1 MMTTNNAPAAVQDN
15 EQTRSKTMSET
26 VDQELAVPQSVLITG
41 GTGSFGHRMV
51 RHLLDR
57 GCERIH
63 VLSRDEAKQD
73 QMRHELG
80 DRRVRYFLG
89 DVRDLDSI
97 RAAVQN
103 ISHVFHAAALKQVPS
118 AEFFP
123 MQAVK
128 TNVNG
133 SENVIKAAEAAG
145 VESVVCLSTDKA
157 VYPVNA
163 MGMTKAL
170 MEKVAQAHGLEN
182 PQANAVVACVRYG
195 NVLYS
200 RGSVVPL
207 FINQLKADRPITV
220 TDPDMTRFMMSLDQ
234 SVDLVQYALTNAEQ
248 GDLFIR
254 KVPSCT
260 IGNLAKAVCEIFQRE
275 PEINII
281 GTRHGEK
288 QSEQLATREELAR
301 AVDHGSYFRVT
312 ADKRQLDYTPFYEEG
327 SRTVSAYEDYDSHT
341 ARHMTIEETKE
352 LLLDLPEVQT
362 ELRAWGL
369 A

>member
-1 MMTTNNAPAAVQDN
+1 
-15 EQTRSKTMSET
+15 MSDKSEPK
-26 VDQELAVPQSVLITG
+26 QAVPESVLITG

-51 RHLLDR
+51 RYLLDQ
-57 GCERIH
+57 GSERVH

-73 QMRHELG
+73 QMRHDLG
-80 DRRVRYFLG
+80 DNRIRYFLG
-89 DVRDLDSI
+89 DVRDYDSI
-97 RAAVQN
+97 RAAMQGVT
-103 ISHVFHAAALKQVPS
+103 HVFHAAALKQVPS

-128 TNVNG
+128 TNVRG
-133 SENVIKAAEAAG
+133 SENVIKAAEEVG

-182 PQANAVVACVRYG
+182 PQAKTVVSCVRYG

-207 FINQLKADRPITV
+207 FINQLKTGKKITV

-234 SVDLVQYALTNAEQ
+234 SVDLVHYAMNNAEQ

-260 IGNLAKAVCEIFQRE
+260 IGNLASAVCELFDRE
-275 PEINII
+275 PDMNII

-288 QSEQLATREELAR
+288 LSEQLATREELAR
-301 AVDHGSYFRVT
+301 AVDHGDYFRVT
-312 ADKRQLDYTPFYEEG
+312 ADKRQLDYTPFFEEG
-327 SRTVSAYEDYDSHT
+327 SKTVNAYADYDSHT
-341 ARHMTIEETKE
+341 ARHMDVEETKK
-352 LLLDLPEVQT
+352 LLLSLPEIQR
-362 ELRAWGL
+362 ERKIWGL

>member
-1 MMTTNNAPAAVQDN
+1 MEEEMNDEQNQMT
-15 EQTRSKTMSET
+15 
-26 VDQELAVPQSVLITG
+26 VPDSVLITG

-51 RHLLDR
+51 RYLLDK

-73 QMRHELG
+73 QMRHQLG
-80 DRRVRYFLG
+80 ESRVRYFLG

-97 RAAVQN
+97 RAAMKNVT
-103 ISHVFHAAALKQVPS
+103 HVFHAAALKQVPS

-128 TNVNG
+128 TNVKG
-133 SENVIKAAEAAG
+133 SENVVKAAEQAG

-163 MGMTKAL
+163 MGMSKAL

-182 PQANAVVACVRYG
+182 PHARTVVSCVRYG

-207 FINQLKADRPITV
+207 FINQLKAGKPITV
-220 TDPDMTRFMMSLDQ
+220 TDPQMTRFMMSLDQ
-234 SVDLVQYALTNAEQ
+234 SVDLVHFAMTNAEQ

-254 KVPSCT
+254 KVDACT
-260 IGNLAKAVCEIFQRE
+260 IGDLATAVCEIFHRD

-301 AVDHGSYFRVT
+301 AVDHGNYFRVK
-312 ADKRQLDYTPFYEEG
+312 ADKRQLDYKQFFEEG
-327 SRTVSAYEDYDSHT
+327 SEKVTAYEDYDSHT
-341 ARHMTIEETKE
+341 AARMSVAETKE
-352 LLLDLPEVQT
+352 MLLGLPEVQA
-362 ELRAWGL
+362 ELEAWSL
-369 A
+369 V

>member
-1 MMTTNNAPAAVQDN
+1 MIAVSLEMLMNGDSMN
-15 EQTRSKTMSET
+15 EQNQDIT
-26 VDQELAVPQSVLITG
+26 VPESVLITG

-51 RHLLDR
+51 RHLLDA
-57 GCERIH
+57 GASRIH

-73 QMRHELG
+73 QMRHDLG
-80 DRRVRYFLG
+80 DDRIRYFIG
-89 DVRDLDSI
+89 DVRDYDSVV
-97 RAAVQN
+97 AATRGV
-103 ISHVFHAAALKQVPS
+103 SHVFHAAALKQVPS

-128 TNVNG
+128 TNVIG
-133 SENVIKAAEAAG
+133 SQNVIRAAESEG

-182 PQANAVVACVRYG
+182 PNARTTVSCVRYG

-207 FINQLKADRPITV
+207 FISQLKQGKPITV
-220 TDPDMTRFMMSLDQ
+220 TDPNMTRFMMSLDQ
-234 SVDLVQYALTNAEQ
+234 SVDLVTYAFTHAEQ

-254 KVPSCT
+254 KVRACT
-260 IGNLAKAVCEIFQRE
+260 VGDLATAVSELFGRSVDL
-275 PEINII
+275 NII

-288 QSEQLATREELAR
+288 LSEQLATREELAR
-301 AVDHGSYFRVT
+301 AIDHDTYFRVT
-312 ADKRQLDYTPFYEEG
+312 ADKRQLNYKAFFEQGQKE
-327 SRTVSAYEDYDSHT
+327 VSVYDDYDSHT
-341 ARHMTIEETKE
+341 SSRMNVDETKE
-352 LLLDLPEVQT
+352 LLLSLPEVRR
-362 ELRAWGL
+362 ELEAW
-369 A
+369 AAQ

>member
-1 MMTTNNAPAAVQDN
+1 
-15 EQTRSKTMSET
+15 MSDKSEPK
-26 VDQELAVPQSVLITG
+26 QAVPESVLITG

-51 RHLLDR
+51 RYLLDQ
-57 GCERIH
+57 GSERVH

-73 QMRHELG
+73 QMRHDLG
-80 DRRVRYFLG
+80 DNRIRYFLG
-89 DVRDLDSI
+89 DVRDYDSI
-97 RAAVQN
+97 RAAMLGVT
-103 ISHVFHAAALKQVPS
+103 HVFHAAALKQVPS

-128 TNVNG
+128 TNVTG
-133 SENVIKAAEAAG
+133 SQNVVKAAEEVG
-145 VESVVCLSTDKA
+145 VESMVCLSTDKA

-170 MEKVAQAHGLEN
+170 MEKVAQSHGLEN
-182 PQANAVVACVRYG
+182 PQAKTVVSCVRYG

-207 FINQLKADRPITV
+207 FINQLKAGKKITV

-234 SVDLVQYALTNAEQ
+234 SVDLVHYAMNNAEQ

-260 IGNLAKAVCEIFQRE
+260 IGTLAAAVCELFDRV
-275 PEINII
+275 PDMNII

-288 QSEQLATREELAR
+288 LSEQLATREELAR
-301 AVDHGSYFRVT
+301 AEDHGDYFRVT
-312 ADKRQLDYTPFYEEG
+312 ADKRQLDYTPFFEEG
-327 SRTVSAYEDYDSHT
+327 SKTVNTYEDYDSHS
-341 ARHMTIEETKE
+341 ARHMDVEETKD
-352 LLLDLPEVQT
+352 LLLSLPEIQR
-362 ELRAWGL
+362 ERKNWGL
-369 A
+369 E